1 MAYAMGYRSIAA
13 LRLDKKINQVNFRM
27 RNRIFA
33 LAVVSFLLMVSL
45 SQAQQKEQ
53 PKEDLKLV
61 QFQMAILKMGPKWD
75 ATKEADRNSI
85 LTQHRMNVVSMLNSG
100 KAVIAGPFGDHTGIA
115 GILVLRSTA
124 PEEAKTWVDS
134 DPAVKA
140 GLFVA
145 EMHPWWSEDIFK
157 KASMP
162 LKMNTVYVGFLKKGP
177 NRKEGD
183 GNNPEVQ
190 QLQKDHL
197 ANINLLA
204 EMKKLVAAGPF
215 GDNGELRGLFV
226 FRVGS
231 LKEAE
236 ELAATD
242 PMIKIDRLRL
252 ELHPWNVPDGVI
264 P

>member
-1 MAYAMGYRSIAA
+1 M
-13 LRLDKKINQVNFRM
+13 K
-27 RNRIFA
+27 NRIFV
-33 LAVVSFLLMVSL
+33 LAIVSL
-45 SQAQQKEQ
+45 LLAFSVSYGQQ
-53 PKEDLKLV
+53 KEDLKLV
-61 QFQMAILKMGPKWD
+61 QFQMAILKVGPKWD
-75 ATKEADRNSI
+75 ATKEEDRNSI
-85 LTQHRMNVVSMLNSG
+85 LTQHRSSVISMLNSG
-100 KAVIAGPFGDHTGIA
+100 KAVIAGPFGDDTCIA

-124 PEEAKTWVDS
+124 PEEAKTWVDN

-162 LKMNTVYVGFLKKGP
+162 LKMNTVYLGFLKKGP

-197 ANINLLA
+197 ANINRLA
-204 EMKKLVAAGPF
+204 GMKKLVAAGPF

-231 LKEAE
+231 MKEAE

-252 ELHPWNVPDGVI
+252 ELHPWNIPEGVL

>member
-1 MAYAMGYRSIAA
+1 MT
-13 LRLDKKINQVNFRM
+13 
-27 RNRIFA
+27 NRIFA
-33 LAVVSFLLMVSL
+33 LAVASISLMLSL
-45 SQAQQKEQ
+45 SQVQQKE
-53 PKEDLKLV
+53 PHKEDLKLV
-61 QFQMAILKMGPKWD
+61 QFQMAILKKGPKWD
-75 ATKEADRNSI
+75 ATKKEERNAI
-85 LTQHRMNVVSMLNSG
+85 LKQHLGNVITMLDSG
-100 KAVIAGPFGDHTGIA
+100 KAVIAGPFGDDTGLA
-115 GILVLRSTA
+115 GIFILRSTA
-124 PEEAKTWVDS
+124 AEEAKAWVDT

-157 KASMP
+157 KAPMP
-162 LKMNTVYVGFLKKGP
+162 MKMSTVYLGFLKKGP

-183 GNNPEVQ
+183 GDNPEIQ

-197 ANINLLA
+197 ANINRLA

-215 GDNGELRGLFV
+215 GDDGELRGLFV

-231 LKEAE
+231 IKEAE
-236 ELAATD
+236 DLAKTD

-252 ELHPWNVPDGVI
+252 ELHPWNVPEGVI

>member
-1 MAYAMGYRSIAA
+1 M
-13 LRLDKKINQVNFRM
+13 K
-27 RNRIFA
+27 NRIFA
-33 LAVVSFLLMVSL
+33 LAVASFLLMVSL
-45 SQAQQKEQ
+45 SHAQQKEQ
-53 PKEDLKLV
+53 PKEEHKLV
-61 QFQMAILKMGPKWD
+61 QFQMAILKKGPKWD
-75 ATKEADRNSI
+75 ATKEQDRNAI
-85 LTQHRMNVVSMLNSG
+85 MKQHLGNVISMLNSG
-100 KAVIAGPFGDHTGIA
+100 KAVIAGPFGDNTGPA
-115 GILVLRSTA
+115 GIFILRSTA
-124 PEEAKTWVDS
+124 ADEAKAWVDN

-162 LKMNTVYVGFLKKGP
+162 LKMNTVYLGFLKKGP

-197 ANINLLA
+197 ANINRLA

-252 ELHPWNVPDGVI
+252 ELHPWNVPEGVL